1 MHYWRAPVPAVW
13 IDFLQKIKAAG
24 YSQKWMHFLM
34 ADADRSSFNTVSF
47 YGNWGESSSLS
58 SMRTPLSDSQLGYH
72 SAKDGVLG
80 FESGAHNFT
89 KLFDIAKQVGLY
101 IYFRPG
107 PYVNAEATAGGFPGW
122 VSF

>member
-1 MHYWRAPVPAVW
+1 
-13 IDFLQKIKAAG
+13 
-24 YSQKWMHFLM
+24 MHFLM

-47 YGNWGESSSLS
+47 YGNWGKSSSLS
-58 SMRTPLSDSQLGYH
+58 SMRTHLSDSQLGYH

-122 VSF
+122 VSFE